1 MFRLAHKN
9 AWRELLAC
17 LALMLVFWFI
27 MHIEGYIY
35 LEGIH
40 EYRVALIHFLA
51 LIIALAVA
59 EQIGYISYLAVA
71 LIVLMGITG
80 YITVDSYLFST
91 RTGRDYE
98 FAPWYAYLFPS
109 FFACVVMWWIR
120 RVQLYLAEKRASKA

>member
-1 MFRLAHKN
+1 MIRLANKN

-17 LALMLVFWFI
+17 LTLITVFWFI
-27 MHIEGYIY
+27 MHIEGYMY
-35 LEGIH
+35 LEGMH
-40 EYRVALIHFLA
+40 DYQGALIHFLA

-59 EQIGYISYLAVA
+59 EQFGYISYPGIA

-80 YITVDSYLFST
+80 YITTDSYLFSI

-109 FFACVVMWWIR
+109 FFACLVMWWIR
-120 RVQLYLAEKRASKA
+120 RVKLYFAEKRASID